1 MATPSRT
8 LTYSDLPPSHWV
20 SLSLYGT
27 LIALMI
33 MTTFWP
39 DPVEGASP
47 VVMLSIK
54 LFPLLVFLP
63 GLIVGRNTT
72 YIWTCF
78 VVLVYF
84 MQSSVNAYLHEWAW
98 APSTVMVV
106 TCLYF
111 GTAMLKL
118 KADPGNQGIG
128 QEPQDKK

>member
-1 MATPSRT
+1 MTARN
-8 LTYSDLPPSHWV
+8 YRDLPPSHWA
-20 SLSLYGT
+20 SLGLYVT

-54 LFPLLVFLP
+54 LFPLVVFLP
-63 GLIVGRNTT
+63 GLVVARNTT

-84 MQSSVNAYLHEWAW
+84 MQASVNAYLQEWAW
-98 APSTVMVV
+98 VPTIVMVV
-106 TCLYF
+106 CCLYF
-111 GTAMLKL
+111 ATAMMKL
-118 KADPGNQGIG
+118 KADPGNHGIG
-128 QEPQDKK
+128 Q